1 MWPMCLLFIFE
12 YLFKKLMTNVKSEC
26 INSEG
31 KVLYNYVDVLVIL
44 LLCYF
49 VMEWKLWYFFLLKQL
64 SKISQLASRMCDGE

>member
-31 KVLYNYVDVLVIL
+31 TVYNYVDVLVIL
-44 LLCYF
+44 L
-49 VMEWKLWYFFLLKQL
+49 
-64 SKISQLASRMCDGE
+64 